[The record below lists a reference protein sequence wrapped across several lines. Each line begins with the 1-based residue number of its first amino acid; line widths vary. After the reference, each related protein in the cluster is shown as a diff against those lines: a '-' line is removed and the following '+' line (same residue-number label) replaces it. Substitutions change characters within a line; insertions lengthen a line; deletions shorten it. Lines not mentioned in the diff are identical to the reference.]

1 MWPNPVWP
9 EVLRTFQRV
18 RSLPLLLTVAVHIGF
33 LAILLWPGQRV
44 AVVEPEVIAL
54 FDVPPAPAPPA
65 PEPMRASQ
73 PKPVPPTPP
82 QPIIVPPP
90 EVPLP
95 LPSPMVVA
103 LLEQADAAATG
114 GACDLT
120 GPVQAALQSS
130 EAVWTS
136 LPRISREQ
144 RSVANA
150 IMVWNIDWS
159 AADAKLDATAMA
171 AIRDVVAG
179 TIAAASPACR
189 LQPQGGPR
197 LIVLSDARENT
208 VLAMGSGM
216 WRWQDMLDT
225 ARPSQGG
232 PPPPALS
239 FAMNRERASIAPR

>member
-1 MWPNPVWP
+1 M
-9 EVLRTFQRV
+9 
-18 RSLPLLLTVAVHIGF
+18 VATAVVHIGLF
-33 LAILLWPGQRV
+33 ALLLLPGHGGKEPQQAAIT
-44 AVVEPEVIAL
+44 L

-82 QPIIVPPP
+82 RPILVPPP

-95 LPSPMVVA
+95 VPSPLVVA
-103 LLEQADAAATG
+103 LLEQADTQATG

-130 EAVWTS
+130 EAVSTS
-136 LPRISREQ
+136 LPRIPRGQ

-150 IMVWNIDWS
+150 IMVWNVDWV
-159 AADAKLDATAMA
+159 AADAKLDATAVA

-179 TIAAASPACR
+179 TVAAASPDCR

-197 LIVLSDARENT
+197 LIVLSGIGENI
-208 VLAMGSGM
+208 VLAVGSGA
-216 WRWQDMLDT
+216 WRWQDLLDT
-225 ARPSQGG
+225 ARPAPAADRLSSFKSMGG
-232 PPPPALS
+232 
-239 FAMNRERASIAPR
+239 ASIARR

>member
-1 MWPNPVWP
+1 MAI
-9 EVLRTFQRV
+9 QRV
-18 RSLPLLLTVAVHIGF
+18 RSLPLLLTAAVHIGF
-33 LAILLWPGQRV
+33 LAILLWPGQRAAV
-44 AVVEPEVIAL
+44 AEPAAMAL

-103 LLEQADAAATG
+103 LLEQADTAATG

-130 EAVWTS
+130 DAVWTS
-136 LPRISREQ
+136 LPRIARRE

-150 IMVWNIDWS
+150 IMVWNVDWS
-159 AADAKLDATAMA
+159 VADAKLDATAMA

-197 LIVLSDARENT
+197 LIVLAGARENT

-216 WRWQDMLDT
+216 WRWQDLLDT
-225 ARPSQGG
+225 ARPGQRAE
-232 PPPPALS
+232 ALS
-239 FAMNRERASIAPR
+239 FAMTGERASIAPR

>member
-1 MWPNPVWP
+1 
-9 EVLRTFQRV
+9 
-18 RSLPLLLTVAVHIGF
+18 LLTAAVHIGF
-33 LAILLWPGQRV
+33 LSILLWPGERV
-44 AVVEPEVIAL
+44 AQTEPAAMAL
-54 FDVPPAPAPPA
+54 FVVPPAPAPPA
-65 PEPMRASQ
+65 PEPLRASQ

-103 LLEQADAAATG
+103 LLEQADTAATG

-130 EAVWTS
+130 EAVWSS
-136 LPRISREQ
+136 LPRIPRGQ

-150 IMVWNIDWS
+150 IMVWNADWS

-171 AIRDVVAG
+171 TIRDVVAG
-179 TIAAASPACR
+179 TVAAASPACR
-189 LQPQGGPR
+189 LQHQGGPR
-197 LIVLSDARENT
+197 LIVLTGARENT

-216 WRWQDMLDT
+216 WRWQDLLDT
-225 ARPSQGG
+225 ARLAQGG
-232 PPPPALS
+232 QSLPVEALS
-239 FAMNRERASIAPR
+239 FAMDRERASIAPK